1 MTIGNALSV
10 GLIGLKAFTI
20 QIQSFISPG
29 LPAFS
34 IIGLPD
40 TSLSEARERVKSAY
54 QSLHCDWPES
64 RITVNLSPASMPKS
78 GSSYDLAIASSIL
91 SAKGIIP
98 LQSLDNTVI
107 LGELNLDG
115 TVLPINGLL
124 PISLFA
130 QEMGIKRMII
140 PQANL
145 DEANLVDGIDAI
157 GIKHILD
164 LVDELHGKLDSKNRK
179 YAQLNRERALQATG
193 NSSYEH
199 IQVSERCNK
208 NFNRGENNSNNFDYS
223 NKNDTE
229 NQKKAEQKHTSA
241 QKSILES
248 DIQHSIGDMSEVLG
262 QEHTKW
268 ALQVAAAGGHHVMM
282 IGPPGSGKTMLASRM
297 PGIMCPLNEKEQLE
311 VASIRSLCGTLPYYG
326 ISDIPPFEA
335 PHHTSS
341 SASLIGGGTG
351 IAKPGIITRAHCGVL
366 FMDEAPEFSPRVLQT
381 LREPLESGF
390 IAVSRS
396 KGTTFY
402 PAKFQLIIAANPCPC
417 GYAYGNGERCTCKE
431 KDRIRYFSRLSG
443 PILDRIDIQ
452 MDVPPV
458 ERIMIA
464 QNARDIKSNANNSNL
479 SNNEKNN
486 YETNKYETNKLEQ
499 QSYIKQNNLNNNA
512 LYNGK
517 PILTSAMMRKNVT
530 TARRIAQVRFVK
542 QGWNCNAQ
550 ASGTW
555 LRKYTSKHALML
567 VNNALEKHQLSLR
580 GADRALRLAW
590 TLADIAGHVSP
601 DVTDMAQAISLRTRI

>member
-40 TSLSEARERVKSAY
+40 TSLNEARERVKSAY

-199 IQVSERCNK
+199 IQVSERCNE
-208 NFNRGENNSNNFDYS
+208 NFNRGKNNSNNFDYS

-229 NQKKAEQKHTSA
+229 NQKKAEQKHISA

-458 ERIMIA
+458 ERIIIP
-464 QNARDIKSNANNSNL
+464 QNTRDIRSNVDNSNL

-486 YETNKYETNKLEQ
+486 YETNKLEQ

>member
-157 GIKHILD
+157 GIKHIID

-193 NSSYEH
+193 NSLYEH
-199 IQVSERCNK
+199 IQVSERNNE
-208 NFNRGENNSNNFDYS
+208 NFNSVENNSNNLDYS
-223 NKNDTE
+223 NKNDSK
-229 NQKKAEQKHTSA
+229 NQQKSEQKHILA

-486 YETNKYETNKLEQ
+486 YETNKLEQ

-530 TARRIAQVRFVK
+530 TARQIAQVRFVK

-567 VNNALEKHQLSLR
+567 VNSALEKHQLSLR

>member
-297 PGIMCPLNEKEQLE
+297 PGIMCPLNEKEQIE

-458 ERIMIA
+458 ERIIIP
-464 QNARDIKSNANNSNL
+464 QNTRDIRSNVDNSNL

-486 YETNKYETNKLEQ
+486 YETNKLEQ